1 MKVAISAIALI
12 KALLRSLRDEEG
24 GAISVQFAIAV
35 PLFAGLVIGIVQGG
49 LLLFDQIELVNVTA
63 VGSRAFALGRQPSCG
78 GCTPQPY
85 TNTIK
90 AVANSGRL
98 PLGASN
104 VTLSVGGATC
114 ASDAACL
121 AALNSAFYASA
132 GHYSPASWTTVTV
145 TRPCPTVL
153 PASWLTFAGVCL
165 GANNIPAGSLAAQ
178 MSREVQ

>member
-1 MKVAISAIALI
+1 MISAIALI
-12 KALLRSLRDEEG
+12 KTLLRSLRDEEG

-35 PLFAGLVIGIVQGG
+35 PLFTGLVTGIVQGG

-63 VGSRAFALGRQPSCG
+63 VGSRAFALGRQPTCD

-98 PLGASN
+98 PLGASS

-121 AALNSAFYASA
+121 AALNAAFYASA
-132 GHYSPASWTTVTV
+132 GHYSPALWTTVIV

-153 PASWLTFAGVCL
+153 PASWLAFAGVCS
-165 GANNIPAGSLAAQ
+165 GANNIPSGSLTAQ